1 MDLPLYTTD
10 TRTELSDQRSAYTQF
25 DRAFILTQV
34 MRQAGNDP
42 SQVQFRDI
50 LLKLRNAEITAQDW
64 EELMKHTPTN
74 VQDLTPFANAL
85 HLYPTVEAVVEY
97 NITKLKDSNQPIATI
112 KAIHTGANAAKASP
126 DGLEAVI
133 CLAKSARVMLT
144 SNL

>member
-10 TRTELSDQRSAYTQF
+10 TRTELLDQGRSAYTQF

-64 EELMKHTPTN
+64 EELTPTN
-74 VQDLTPFANAL
+74 VQDLTPFVNAL
-85 HLYPTVEAVVEY
+85 SY
-97 NITKLKDSNQPIATI
+97 S
-112 KAIHTGANAAKASP
+112 
-126 DGLEAVI
+126 
-133 CLAKSARVMLT
+133 
-144 SNL
+144 

>member
-1 MDLPLYTTD
+1 MVETFHPIRINTTD
-10 TRTELSDQRSAYTQF
+10 TRTELLDQGRSAYTQF

-50 LLKLRNAEITAQDW
+50 LLKLRNAAQDW

-112 KAIHTGANAAKASP
+112 KAIHTG
-126 DGLEAVI
+126 I
-133 CLAKSARVMLT
+133 T
-144 SNL
+144 